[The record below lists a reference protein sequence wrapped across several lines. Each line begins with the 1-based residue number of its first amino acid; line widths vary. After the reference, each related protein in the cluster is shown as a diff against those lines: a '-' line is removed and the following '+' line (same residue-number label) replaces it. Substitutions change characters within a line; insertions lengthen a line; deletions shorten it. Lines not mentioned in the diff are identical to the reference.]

1 MGFIVSSGRLSGF
14 KTHYVSASATL
25 LMGLSSE
32 SDGGGKKKRR
42 KKQPLYLIEV
52 CVLSGRQSEAAL
64 LGLEGQEAGQQ
75 TLGDLQVVPVEA
87 AGCLC
92 DVAELVGQFLL
103 HDGVQFRLV
112 TLQRIKLSTQEL
124 PKKKDNFN

>member
-1 MGFIVSSGRLSGF
+1 MEKVKKN
-14 KTHYVSASATL
+14 KT
-25 LMGLSSE
+25 
-32 SDGGGKKKRR
+32 

-52 CVLSGRQSEAAL
+52 RVLSGRESEAAL

-112 TLQRIKLSTQEL
+112 TLQRIKLSTQEMAM
-124 PKKKDNFN
+124 KERIFM

>member
-1 MGFIVSSGRLSGF
+1 MEEV
-14 KTHYVSASATL
+14 
-25 LMGLSSE
+25 
-32 SDGGGKKKRR
+32 KKREE

-52 CVLSGRQSEAAL
+52 RVLSGRQSEAAL

-75 TLGDLQVVPVEA
+75 TLGDLQVVPVQA

-112 TLQRIKLSTQEL
+112 TLQRIELSTQEL
-124 PKKKDNFN
+124 PEKKRTISIKYLFSFPINLFGEGS